1 MTTLPRAEAKKL
13 LSNVPEQHAFICCD
27 GRIVR
32 NIRDLGKTLA
42 HMADDTF
49 GYHANQHKNDFSQWV
64 KDVIG
69 DDKLAR
75 HLSRTSDRK
84 QTLKELSHRITFLS
98 GQLA

>member
-1 MTTLPRAEAKKL
+1 VTTLPREEAKRL
-13 LSNVPEQHAFICCD
+13 LSSVPDYHAFVCCD

-49 GYHANQHKNDFSQWV
+49 GYHANQNKNDFSQWV

-75 HLSRTSDRK
+75 HLGRTSDRK
-84 QTLKELSHRITFLS
+84 HTLKELSHRITFLS
-98 GQLA
+98 GQLT